1 MRLLG
6 CYRLLGSSGPLRRH
20 GLLRSLGPLGLLILR
35 RLRLRSYGLLGSLRL
50 ISRLLRLV
58 LRLLGC
64 LGLILRL
71 VLRRSLNWLL
81 RSLRC
86 GLLGLL
92 RCLRSRLVRVV
103 RIVHSMED

>member
-1 MRLLG
+1 M
-6 CYRLLGSSGPLRRH
+6 
-20 GLLRSLGPLGLLILR
+20 RSLWLLGLLILR
-35 RLRLRSYGLLGSLRL
+35 CLGL
-50 ISRLLRLV
+50 ICRLLRLV
-58 LRLLGC
+58 LRLLWC

-71 VLRRSLNWLL
+71 VLRRNLNWLL
-81 RSLRC
+81 RS